1 MAKNTNKMHFAKVE
15 RFNSEQVNF
24 QEKIQGKYV
33 KSGNDNR
40 FPQYLIDLYNRSAI
54 HAACVDS
61 IVHGVIGQ
69 GLTANEELLKEKSDG
84 KQMVKLST
92 YYEDKKVKLLKLI
105 CKKF

>member
-1 MAKNTNKMHFAKVE
+1 MAKNKNKMHFAKVE

-54 HAACVDS
+54 HAACIDS

-69 GLTANEELLKEKSDG
+69 GLTANEELFLELRS
-84 KQMVKLST
+84 
-92 YYEDKKVKLLKLI
+92 
-105 CKKF
+105 